1 MRKNKQPAALPS
13 RMAIAQQHI
22 NFIYHK
28 MGGGTAYLLCIMESA
43 KACNCYGY
51 AADIW

>member
-13 RMAIAQQHI
+13 RKAIAQQHI
-22 NFIYHK
+22 NFICHK
-28 MGGGTAYLLCIMESA
+28 MGGGTAYLLRFMETA
-43 KACNCYGY
+43 KARNRYGY